1 MSVALEPTI
10 WNRSPKGE
18 LKIVNPR
25 VVGIAFYIPVHL
37 EMNAITVR
45 TCFSGW
51 IERLI
56 DGILGAIQ
64 GKREKYRFS
73 VVDFCLDSQM
83 VPSI

>member
-1 MSVALEPTI
+1 MSAALEPTI

-73 VVDFCLDSQM
+73 VVDFCLDSHM